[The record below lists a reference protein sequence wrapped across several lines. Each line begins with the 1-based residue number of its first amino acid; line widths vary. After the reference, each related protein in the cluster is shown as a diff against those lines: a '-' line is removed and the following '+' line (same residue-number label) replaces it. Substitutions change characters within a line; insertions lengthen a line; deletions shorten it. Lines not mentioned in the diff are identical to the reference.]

1 MDRHIALI
9 EKEKGSQARA
19 GVTGMNRHIAL
30 TEKDKRDHRHMRVL
44 AVKVFRRLF
53 YIQSE
58 KTQRTENGGGVR
70 TENISAQLTA
80 RTYDAKMQ
88 TT

>member
-1 MDRHIALI
+1 MH
-9 EKEKGSQARA
+9 
-19 GVTGMNRHIAL
+19 
-30 TEKDKRDHRHMRVL
+30 VL
-44 AVKVFRRLF
+44 AVKDFRRLF

-58 KTQRTENGGGVR
+58 KTQRTENGGVVC

-80 RTYDAKMQ
+80 RTDDAKMQ

>member
-1 MDRHIALI
+1 
-9 EKEKGSQARA
+9 
-19 GVTGMNRHIAL
+19 MNRHIAL

-44 AVKVFRRLF
+44 AVKDFRRLF

-80 RTYDAKMQ
+80 
-88 TT
+88 